1 MWTENSIIA
10 SKACRE
16 AVVGDHP
23 IIVINAPINVTFQII
38 DTKLYVPVVT
48 LSTEGDNNFLEQLKT
63 KFKGTI
69 NK

>member
-1 MWTENSIIA
+1 MWTENSIIT

-16 AVVGDHP
+16 AVVWDHP